1 MRIRLES
8 VLVFELMCEDRLIV
22 CSMSL
27 VIQCSLR
34 KRLRK
39 EYQEGMVTITIID
52 TLLELFLQL
61 SYSSTFSIYYF

>member
-8 VLVFELMCEDRLIV
+8 VLVFGLMCEDRLIV

-27 VIQCSLR
+27 VVQCSLR

-61 SYSSTFSIYYF
+61 SYSSTFFIYYF